1 MTTALNPHQRA
12 AASPAPHRV
21 ARTSPEPGDLRQAF
35 SRVPTSIAVAAAHVG
50 GRAVGMAIGSF
61 TTISLD
67 PGIVQFSVQTTSN
80 TWPLLLESPQIG
92 ISVLAEQHR
101 DVVRQ
106 FSGPADKRFDDVRW
120 HATDGNAVLVEGASA
135 HFIGSILRVIPVG
148 DHFVALLDVTH
159 CAVIDEPVSPLVFHE
174 SRVDSL
180 PPFWGPVRLNH
191 DNDQQ
196 HVLREHVGNG
206 ASRS

>member
-1 MTTALNPHQRA
+1 MTTAVNHRLSA
-12 AASPAPHRV
+12 TTTPAPHRLT
-21 ARTSPEPGDLRQAF
+21 RTSPNPGELRQAF

-67 PGIVQFSVQTTSN
+67 PGIVQFSIQTTSN

-92 ISVLAEQHR
+92 ISVLAEEHR

-135 HFIGSILRVIPVG
+135 HFTGSILRVIQVG
-148 DHFVALLDVTH
+148 DHFVALLNVTD
-159 CAVIDEPVSPLVFHE
+159 CSVIDAPVSPLVFHE

-180 PPFWGPVRLNH
+180 PPR
-191 DNDQQ
+191 
-196 HVLREHVGNG
+196 
-206 ASRS
+206 